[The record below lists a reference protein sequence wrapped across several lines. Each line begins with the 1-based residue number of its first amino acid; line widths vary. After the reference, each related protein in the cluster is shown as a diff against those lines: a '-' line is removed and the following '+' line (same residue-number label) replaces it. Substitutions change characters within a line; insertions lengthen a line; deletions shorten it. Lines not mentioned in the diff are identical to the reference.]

1 SRRILIQRTSFTV
14 EQLKTCGGDAA
25 ADSIPWPNGTSECSA
40 GASPSQGTGCAC
52 ADQPLG
58 ASPRLAKPD
67 ASAFRLILIPRT
79 SFTVETLKTPRVA
92 CFGIHCGSR
101 KWICDDLHVLC
112 LDSQLLLEPPLEL
125 WPTVVR
131 RQQLPADVER
141 VLATPFA

>member
-58 ASPRLAKPD
+58 ASPRLAEPD

-79 SFTVETLKTPRVA
+79 SFTVQQLKTCDGDAAADSIPCPNGTSECSAGASPSHKTVA
-92 CFGIHCGSR
+92 APKELDVPVQISRWALAHGWPNRTLARCG
-101 KWICDDLHVLC
+101 
-112 LDSQLLLEPPLEL
+112 
-125 WPTVVR
+125 
-131 RQQLPADVER
+131 
-141 VLATPFA
+141 